1 MRNFTRVK
9 ISKAPMKYVEIKVSY
24 FNSNLSTALNR
35 IFLNTGDKEL
45 IEFLSNFYKSLCI
58 QELNSPCIV

>member
-1 MRNFTRVK
+1 
-9 ISKAPMKYVEIKVSY
+9 MKYVEIKVSY